1 MNHEEFL
8 KVAIEQAKKSLKEGL
23 TFYFSIFFR
32 SIQIQKLNC

>member
-23 TFYFSIFFR
+23 TFISQFSSGVFKFK
-32 SIQIQKLNC
+32 S